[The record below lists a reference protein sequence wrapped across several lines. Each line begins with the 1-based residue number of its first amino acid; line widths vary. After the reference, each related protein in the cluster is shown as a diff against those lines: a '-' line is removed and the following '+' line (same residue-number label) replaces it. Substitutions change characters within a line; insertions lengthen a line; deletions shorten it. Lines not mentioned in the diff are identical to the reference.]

1 MTSVSEIPVSL
12 DVETQ
17 KRYLSYALSVITSR
31 ALPDVRDGLK
41 PVQRRILYAMYHDQR
56 LLPDAKFRKCA
67 AVVGDVLGKYHPHG
81 DASVYEA
88 LVRMAQDFSL
98 RYPLVDGHGNF
109 GSQDGDAPAAYRYT
123 ECRLRPTALLL
134 LKELGQST
142 IDWRPT
148 FDGVRSEPI
157 VLPAQLPNLLVNGV
171 QGIAVG
177 MATSI
182 PPHNAGE
189 VIDACLELI
198 DNPQLDNKG
207 LLRYVKGPDFP
218 TSGEL
223 LTSKQELQEVYET
236 GHGTLKL
243 RATYHIEEP
252 VDRREGRR
260 IIVNSIPYGVV
271 RSAIMEK
278 IGELFEEKKLPMV
291 VDCRD
296 ESTTDVR
303 IVIELKRGADPQLVM
318 AFLFKN
324 TSLATTVQFNMTCL
338 VPTENPE
345 IGTPRQL
352 GLKDMLRHFLDFR
365 FEVVKRRLSHQLGE
379 LNRRIHI
386 LDGFARVYDALDE
399 ILTMIRRSEGKA
411 DAKEKLMSRFALDDE
426 QAEAILEL
434 KLYRLARLEILVI
447 QDELAQKRKEKA
459 QLESV
464 LQSDSKRWDMVRR
477 ELSALRDELADKR
490 RTRIGVPAEEPTFD
504 ETAFIAHEDCHIVL
518 TRDGWVKRV
527 GQLRD
532 VSSTRVREGD
542 EVQHVLA
549 GSTKEL
555 AVFFSSKG
563 SAYVC
568 RIMDIVATT
577 GYGEPLSK
585 QFKFE
590 DGETVVAALSL
601 DPRVRPPADA
611 HLVAVTRG
619 GLAMR
624 FSLESHSDVST
635 RNGRLFAKVADG
647 DTVLGVKVVRGDVLL
662 SVVSQLGRALT
673 CRVDEVPV
681 LQGPGKGVQVL
692 KLGDGDKL
700 LGFAVGEPLKV
711 ETDKGAAHEIGAS
724 PNEVTARGGRGREVI
739 KKGKIQRCL
748 WAPPTVP
755 QLGAQKTTSGS
766 ASQDQQSGQSPV
778 PDIIGPLFRKP
789 S

>member
-711 ETDKGAAHEIGAS
+711 ETDKGAAHEIGAIPS
-724 PNEVTARGGRGREVI
+724 EVTARGGRGREVI

-766 ASQDQQSGQSPV
+766 APQDQQSGQSPV